1 MAMSG
6 HKGKGFETSRSNF
19 GAGNATIGGQMV
31 TQVKKHDKDQLAL
44 IEQDTNDVDSDQ
56 NSSRAFQKGD
66 ERKTKRNKKKD
77 MKYRL
82 KQMQDA
88 EDKSHGL
95 VPWADVEN
103 VDSENEEQSQLANAA
118 EAYIISESSN
128 SMRSPPQTGSF
139 GAANL
144 PPSPRYQQKRVT
156 QKPADMSQ
164 MRNEF
169 IDECTNAVQ

>member
-1 MAMSG
+1 M
-6 HKGKGFETSRSNF
+6 
-19 GAGNATIGGQMV
+19 
-31 TQVKKHDKDQLAL
+31 KKHDKDQLAL

-128 SMRSPPQTGSF
+128 SMRSPP
-139 GAANL
+139 
-144 PPSPRYQQKRVT
+144 
-156 QKPADMSQ
+156 
-164 MRNEF
+164 
-169 IDECTNAVQ
+169 